1 MEKRKL
7 LYSGKAKEVYATD
20 DPNLCVVYFRDSA
33 TAFNAQKKGEI
44 AGKGELNN
52 LISAHF
58 FRLLADHGVKTHFMC
73 VLTPREMLV
82 RRLEIIKVEVVV
94 RNIAAGSLSRRLGL
108 PEGTQLAQPVLEYYY
123 KDDALGDPLVNDYH
137 IQALG
142 WASRDEI
149 SEMATAALRINDILL
164 PALGELGLLLVDFK
178 LEFGRF
184 AGGVLLGDEISP
196 DTCRFWDATT
206 QEKLDKDRF
215 RRDLGGV
222 AEAYQEIYR
231 RLKGGKAD
239 V

>member
-20 DPNLCVVYFRDSA
+20 DPDLCVVYFRDSA

-58 FRLLADHGVKTHFMC
+58 FRLLEAHGVKTHFLS

-94 RNIAAGSLSRRLGL
+94 RNIAAGSLSQRLGL

-142 WASRDEI
+142 WASRDEMNEI
-149 SEMATAALRINDILL
+149 AATALRINDILL
-164 PALGELGLLLVDFK
+164 PALKASGVLLVDFK

-184 AGGVLLGDEISP
+184 AGQVLLGDEISP

>member
-20 DPNLCVVYFRDSA
+20 DPSLCVVYFRDSA

-58 FRLLADHGVKTHFMC
+58 FRLLEDQGVKTHFVS

-94 RNIAAGSLSRRLGL
+94 RNIAAGSLSQRLGL

-142 WASRDEI
+142 WASRDEMNEI
-149 SEMATAALRINDILL
+149 AARALCINDILL
-164 PALGELGLLLVDFK
+164 PTLKAIGVLLVDFK

-184 AGGVLLGDEISP
+184 AGQVLLGDEISP